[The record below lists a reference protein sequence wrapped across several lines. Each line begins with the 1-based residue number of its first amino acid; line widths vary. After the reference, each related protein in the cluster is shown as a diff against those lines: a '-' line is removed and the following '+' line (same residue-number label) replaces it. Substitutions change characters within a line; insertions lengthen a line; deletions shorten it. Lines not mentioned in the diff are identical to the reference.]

1 LHYCCFI
8 LYLPSLEQKREFIQG
23 RLEGKVAFT
32 FGLTEPNHGSDATHM
47 FTHGIKTTRNGVDGW
62 IINGSKMWISG
73 IHRAT
78 HCLVFARTNGK
89 PGDAIGITAFF
100 VPKNTPVRRRGVLVS
115 TRFRFLT
122 ATTILFFVIYTLN
135 ITPKR
140 LFTGFHSL
148 LPRNLNWKDAN

>member
-1 LHYCCFI
+1 MQYFGVF
-8 LYLPSLEQKREFIQG
+8 LYLPSLDQKREFIQG

-47 FTHGIKTTRNGVDGW
+47 FTHGIKTTRNGADGW

-100 VPKNTPVRRRGVLVS
+100 VPKNTPVRIRGVLIS
-115 TRFRFLT
+115 FRFRFLT
-122 ATTILFFVIYTLN
+122 ITTFLFFVLY
-135 ITPKR
+135 
-140 LFTGFHSL
+140 S
-148 LPRNLNWKDAN
+148 